1 MYLLL
6 FDPSSA
12 LRLAIVASA
21 ITVLSSSTRA
31 DVLISNIDVPI
42 RGVTTVSQDLWAGQ
56 SFATD
61 GQTYKLTSIDLRLGA
76 LAGAPSLVAELHAD
90 AAGSPGST
98 LASYLLAGIGAGA
111 PALFTMPGS
120 FLDLSANTTYWI
132 VLGATG
138 RGSFGWAYAE
148 GNSQAGP
155 GSIGAY
161 RYSSDAGGSW
171 GGAGTDNPYNVRI
184 NVAAVP
190 EPQTVTLILLGLLGL
205 RACRF
210 LAHRRRGRS

>member
-6 FDPSSA
+6 LDPSSA

-21 ITVLSSSTRA
+21 ITVLSSSARA

-42 RGVTTVSQDLWAGQ
+42 RSVTTVSQELWAGQ

-61 GQTYKLTSIDLRLGA
+61 GQAYKLTSIDLLLGA

-98 LASYLLAGIGAGA
+98 LARYLLAGIGAGA

-205 RACRF
+205 GACRF